1 MSLTGKVALVTGA
14 SSGIGHA
21 TARAFAEA
29 GAKLV
34 LTGQRPERLADLSA
48 RIPDSIYLP
57 GNLADAGLPA
67 ELLRAALRKF
77 GRLDIVFNN
86 AGLNHDGTIEEIDID
101 AVCAMVRINV
111 EANFRIAYTV
121 LKHFRRVDEGHLI
134 NCSSVM
140 GTKVRAT
147 AGAYSGTKYAVEAL
161 SEALR
166 LELAGTGVRVSCVQP
181 GLVTTELHR
190 ESKIP
195 PAIER
200 NIERPLR
207 AEEVAALVR
216 LIAEQPSHINIARL
230 LLLPQDHRI

>member
-1 MSLTGKVALVTGA
+1 MSLKGKVALVTGA

-34 LTGQRPERLADLSA
+34 LTGQRSERLADLSA
-48 RIPDSIYLP
+48 LIPDSVYLP
-57 GNLADAGLPA
+57 GDLTDAELPA
-67 ELLRAALRKF
+67 ELLRVALREF

-86 AGLNHDGTIEEIDID
+86 AGLTHDGTIEEINID
-101 AVCAMVRINV
+101 SVCAMVRVNV
-111 EANFRIAYTV
+111 EANFRVAYTV
-121 LKHFRRVDEGHLI
+121 LKHFCRVGEGHLI
-134 NCSSVM
+134 NSSSVM
-140 GTKVRAT
+140 GTKVRVS
-147 AGAYSGTKYAVEAL
+147 AGPYSGTKYAVEAL

-190 ESKIP
+190 DNKVP

-200 NIERPLR
+200 NIRRPLC
-207 AEEVAALVR
+207 AEEVAALVL
-216 LIAEQPSHINIARL
+216 LIAEQPPHINIARL